1 MILTTVLP
9 YGRVALGPE
18 AADVGFVEGAL
29 IQIVVL
35 STGSVLLCL
44 DDTPPLEVPY
54 RRGLG
59 VRERKQ
65 LAARTARKAP

>member
-9 YGRVALGPE
+9 YGRVALGPDAE
-18 AADVGFVEGAL
+18 DVGFVEGAL

-35 STGSVLLCL
+35 STGSVLIRL

-54 RRGLG
+54 RRQLG
-59 VRERKQ
+59 VRELKR
-65 LAARTARKAP
+65 LADRSP